1 MLYKSESTGRGPL
14 PVDWL
19 ERTRNGEFESKQ
31 SVMCSYKLCNVEF
44 RYWGIQK
51 RMENFILDFA
61 LRRTMLKVTQRK
73 IACQKIDLK
82 YML

>member
-1 MLYKSESTGRGPL
+1 MCAERAAVYNELEDPLLYKSESTGRGPL

-19 ERTRNGEFESKQ
+19 ERSRNGEFESKQ

-51 RMENFILDFA
+51 KNGKL
-61 LRRTMLKVTQRK
+61 
-73 IACQKIDLK
+73 
-82 YML
+82 YS